1 MSDSLSLILEAL
13 QPFLA
18 AAGLSSATA
27 LLAYGG
33 PVPIPGKKN
42 GLASS
47 QIQSS
52 ASTTSVTTLSSSPA
66 SIPGLEADLL
76 TLAERLHIK
85 LPKDKRL
92 ESVAKALYS
101 HCQNLNPKTLNL
113 RGAEHDNRASKYLA
127 TNYFGLPIYA
137 LNRTAGGMV
146 YHSRKP
152 VDLGDE
158 DSGPAQNA
166 ITDDANAD
174 ADENAAFL
182 LLEAMG
188 MKKNNFV
195 AQRKVAKALF
205 AIASNP
211 ATAQSFVL
219 KGGMDAIV
227 KLVHDSADPET
238 LLTCARCLAQSA
250 LTPENRK
257 HMLDKQV

>member
-1 MSDSLSLILEAL
+1 MSDSLSLILESL

-18 AAGLSSATA
+18 AAGLNSATA
-27 LLAYGG
+27 LASG
-33 PVPIPGKKN
+33 PIPGKKN
-42 GLASS
+42 GFASS

-52 ASTTSVTTLSSSPA
+52 ASTASIATLSTSASLSPA
-66 SIPGLEADLL
+66 LEADLI
-76 TLAERLHIK
+76 TLAERLHVK

-92 ESVAKALYS
+92 ENIAKTLYS
-101 HCQNLNPKTLNL
+101 HCQSLNPRTLNI
-113 RGAEHDNRASKYLA
+113 RGAENDNRASKYLA

-152 VDLGDE
+152 VDLGTE
-158 DSGPAQNA
+158 DSGPTQHT
-166 ITDDANAD
+166 IKDDANSGLDDPAS
-174 ADENAAFL
+174 FL

-205 AIASNP
+205 AIASNA
-211 ATAQSFVL
+211 ATAQSFVI
-219 KGGMDAIV
+219 KGGMDAVI
-227 KLVHDSADPET
+227 KLVHDSVDPET

-250 LTPENRK
+250 LTPDNRK